1 MTANAILRVSSLLGF
16 LALAGVQAQNASAQ
30 TAKTLYAFK
39 SFAQG
44 TEPTSNL
51 WTDSGGNVYGMTAQ
65 GGEYG
70 QGVVFELSPKA
81 AGGWTE
87 SLLYSF
93 TGGVDGAMRAPFE
106 DPPLPNVP
114 LPTIVGDGAGN
125 LFASVPLGG
134 SYGYGVVFELS
145 RNSSG
150 QWIQTVLHSFA
161 SNSTDGGTPGT
172 ILLSGGNIFGITL
185 YGGTYKDGTVFEL
198 SPSSRGWTE
207 STLYSFTGSLDGAF
221 PSGLTITSSGELV
234 GVAAGGGKVLCDG
247 FGGQYYDC
255 GTVWELAY
263 SDSNWTFSTLYD
275 LVPDIGFGGPLGNPV
290 VDSDGHITGATSW
303 GVFQL
308 TPGLSGI
315 YSASLVYG
323 FEHEDVAPMTG
334 LALGADGSYYGTGG
348 LENGGS
354 IYKLT
359 PNAGGEWTRTVLWT
373 SGSKGGLG
381 LTTNYVGFDNSGNLI
396 ATLIYGSAT
405 CCGGTVLQFIPGNS
419 DSWKL
424 NRIYEFEKGNDGAK
438 PSAALIRDQL
448 GNLYGV
454 TEFGGNYQNGTVFE
468 LSPQQNGNWKETI
481 LYSFQGG
488 QDGSAPLASLT
499 MDSSGNLYGTT
510 FSSTTDFFQPCSP
523 CGTVFELSAGANG
536 AWIETVLH
544 RFSSS
549 GDGAYPKGGL
559 VFDQEGNLYG
569 TTAGGGANGYG
580 GGGEGYGTLFELSP
594 SAGGWTE
601 SGLYSFDLYHGA
613 GPWQNLVIYSNTIY
627 GVTLYGGD
635 TELADGVVYAATA
648 NDLSG
653 VAVAAA
659 FEGTNGSEPIGLTL
673 TSDGKVVGTTAY
685 GGVRSGGV
693 AFDLGAGAQVFYNFP
708 FYYQEGPTSG
718 FTIGGDGKY
727 YFVNSDAVYS
737 LENQYGVHTLRQ
749 VYQFRGLH
757 SFGGLTGNLIPD
769 SDGNLYGVAYY
780 GGYQGAG
787 GVYEITVAN
796 N

>member
-1 MTANAILRVSSLLGF
+1 MTANAIIRLSCLLVS
-16 LALAGVQAQNASAQ
+16 LALAGVQAQDAAAQ

-44 TEPTSNL
+44 MEPTSNL
-51 WTDSGGNVYGMTAQ
+51 WTDSAGNVYGMTAQ

-70 QGVVFELSPKA
+70 QGVVFELSPKT

-93 TGGVDGAMRAPFE
+93 AGGVDGAMKIPFE

-125 LFASVPLGG
+125 LYGSVPLGG
-134 SYGYGVVFELS
+134 LYGYGVVFELS

-161 SNSTDGGTPGT
+161 SSSTDGGTPGT
-172 ILLSGGNIFGITL
+172 ILLSGGNIFGITP
-185 YGGTYKDGTVFEL
+185 YGGAYKDGTVFEL
-198 SPSSRGWTE
+198 SPSSSGWVETI
-207 STLYSFTGSLDGAF
+207 LYSFTGSLDGAF
-221 PSGLTITSSGELV
+221 PTGLTMTSSGALV
-234 GVAAGGGKVLCDG
+234 GVAAGGGKILCDG

-255 GTVWELAY
+255 GTVWELVPSGA
-263 SDSNWTFSTLYD
+263 NWTFETLYD
-275 LVPDIGFGGPLGNPV
+275 LVPAIGFGGPLGNPV
-290 VDSDGHITGATSW
+290 VDSAGHITGATSW

-308 TPGLSGI
+308 TPGTSGI

-323 FEHEDVAPMTG
+323 FNHEDVAPMTG

-359 PNAGGEWTRTVLWT
+359 PSAGGEWTRTVLWST
-373 SGSKGGLG
+373 GKSGKQG

-405 CCGGTVLQFIPGNS
+405 CCGGTILQFIPGNS

-424 NRIYEFEKGNDGAK
+424 NRIYEFEKGNDGAQ
-438 PSAALIRDQL
+438 PSAGLVRDQL

-454 TEFGGNYQNGTVFE
+454 TEYGGKYQNGTVFE
-468 LSPQQNGNWKETI
+468 LSPQQDGNWKETI
-481 LYSFQGG
+481 LYNFQGG

-510 FSSTTDFFQPCSP
+510 YSSSTNFSQPCSP
-523 CGTVFELSAGANG
+523 CGTVFELSPGANG
-536 AWIETVLH
+536 AWTETVLL
-544 RFSSS
+544 RFSNSA
-549 GDGAYPKGGL
+549 DGAYPQGGL
-559 VFDQEGNLYG
+559 VFDQQGNLYG
-569 TTAGGGANGYG
+569 TTAGGGGD
-580 GGGEGYGTLFELSP
+580 GYGTLFELSP
-594 SAGGWTE
+594 TAGGWTE

-613 GPWQNLVIYSNTIY
+613 GPWQNLVFDSGTIY
-627 GVTLYGGD
+627 GVTVYGGD
-635 TELADGVVYAATA
+635 TELGYGDGVVYAATA
-648 NDLSG
+648 NSLNG
-653 VAVAAA
+653 VAVAGE
-659 FEGTNGSEPIGLTL
+659 FEGTNGSEPIGVTL
-673 TSDGKVVGTTAY
+673 TSGGKVVGTA
-685 GGVRSGGV
+685 GGGTRGGGV
-693 AFDLGAGAQVFYNFP
+693 AFDLGAGALVFYNFP
-708 FYYQEGPTSG
+708 FFYQEGPTSG
-718 FTIGGDGKY
+718 FTIGKDGKY
-727 YFVNSDAVYS
+727 YFVNPDAVYS
-737 LENQYGVHTLRQ
+737 LENENGVRTMQQ
-749 VYQFRGLH
+749 VYQFRGPH
-757 SFGGLTGNLIPD
+757 SFGGLTGNLIQD

-787 GVYEITVAN
+787 GVYEITTTN